1 MAEIKELLEKRQAQ
15 GLLRKL
21 SPVELRG
28 QGKVWI
34 KEKPLVDFCSNDYLG
49 LSEHSG
55 LKAAAIKAISE
66 YGSSSSA
73 SRLASGDLVLHHQLE
88 AKIASWKNKPAALV
102 FNSGYQAN
110 TGIIPALYSSG
121 DVIFLDRLAH
131 ASMVDGVMLSQAK
144 LFRFQHNDPTHLEG
158 LLKKQRGNFKQALIA
173 TESIFSMDGDRAP
186 LKELVE
192 LKEKYDCRI
201 FLDEAHA
208 TGLFGKTGSGLAQE
222 LAVEEKIDLL
232 MGTFSKALGS
242 FGAYLAADKDVVD
255 YLVNTCRSFIYS
267 TGLPAPVIA
276 ANLAAIEIVKHEP
289 QRRQKVLLN
298 AEYLRKGLKEKGFT
312 VKGESQIVPLISE
325 DNLLTLKLRDKLK
338 KAGFWVLAVRPP
350 TVPPGQARLRFSL
363 NYWHSRQI
371 LDNVINAL

>member
-1 MAEIKELLEKRQAQ
+1 
-15 GLLRKL
+15 
-21 SPVELRG
+21 
-28 QGKVWI
+28 
-34 KEKPLVDFCSNDYLG
+34 
-49 LSEHSG
+49 
-55 LKAAAIKAISE
+55 
-66 YGSSSSA
+66 
-73 SRLASGDLVLHHQLE
+73 
-88 AKIASWKNKPAALV
+88 
-102 FNSGYQAN
+102 
-110 TGIIPALYSSG
+110 
-121 DVIFLDRLAH
+121 
-131 ASMVDGVMLSQAK
+131 
-144 LFRFQHNDPTHLEG
+144 
-158 LLKKQRGNFKQALIA
+158 
-173 TESIFSMDGDRAP
+173 
-186 LKELVE
+186 
-192 LKEKYDCRI
+192 
-201 FLDEAHA
+201 
-208 TGLFGKTGSGLAQE
+208 LAQE